1 MKRVLAAGSA
11 VALCLAN
18 GAIAGGPERPDTI
31 SLGRSAAGEP
41 CAATRDWHDPAVPD
55 PFARSYALTCR
66 GVAASRPVGAIRI
79 VSARPEAM
87 RPIERTLDCGPP
99 QAVIVAKRAA
109 QARRCYDRQLSTR
122 TIRLDLPFDR
132 EVLIADAAPALLG
145 ELEEGVAI
153 LTGAKPASADSARAV
168 VASFDPAS
176 LKPAPG
182 EADPA
187 GNGGTATVI
196 DGLASLDASNF
207 NPAAALADGV
217 SLNHKGLNV
226 EASRVLND
234 ALSRITPA
242 SDPAVHAELLL
253 EAGLADSNIHFAE
266 AASDHFAQAEA
277 LMKDHASARSSLLQR
292 KHDSYLALD
301 AISRRQFTQALA
313 MLDRLARAP
322 ASAEQPLQDPA
333 TLRLLNQPRSTAGS
347 AVSSIA
353 VPNTADLTRVVLD
366 VQVAWARSVALAS
379 LGDAAGAMT
388 AIDAAA
394 AAYRPLATER
404 ISRAEILWLGARIE
418 RQRGRLLARRG
429 QIGPALAS
437 FDRAVDD
444 LRRGALA
451 SGGTGGEPAIAE
463 AQLERASLFA
473 RSGARR
479 DEIRDDYA
487 RAIDALIASSDNP
500 LGAASGMEDYLDL
513 LVAEASDHPRPDTF
527 ERFFRAIQ
535 ATGEP
540 AVARQLSQLQNVVGT
555 DPELAAAVRERATL
569 EREITRLR
577 YTITAAEAGQPSAS
591 DLEKARNAAE
601 QRLLAINAVLAR
613 NPRFRAVDER
623 PATLAE
629 LTAALRPGEA
639 YLKLAETGRRI
650 YGMIVSADAT
660 HVYAVAPTIEAREAV
675 DRLAGDVRSSIDG
688 RLGSGELVPFDDAG
702 AYALFRL
709 IGGPASAAL
718 AQARAL
724 VVDPSGPLERLPLGV
739 LVTRYDRNAQRPSAF
754 DFSQTAFLAATT
766 TISTALSPRSFLVAR
781 ALPPSR
787 ARHAFLGLGEHVP
800 PPEGTGDGARMVQVG
815 YGCEVRYDQLTALSR
830 QIGPIS
836 RSELTIAADALGDP
850 GAPMMTDASFS
861 DTGVEERSDLSQY
874 EVLHFATH
882 GLQEGQWGC
891 AKSPPALVTSF
902 GTGASDGLLSFSE
915 IAGLRLDAN
924 LVVLSACDTASGIS
938 GEDVARLAGQ
948 EEAGSTLQGLVRAF
962 LTANARAVL
971 ATYWQVSAE
980 KDNQEFIRAFY
991 TSARDK
997 PIGAAL
1003 QDAQR
1008 DLMGQPTFSHPF
1020 YWAPYFVVGDSTK
1033 TALTTA
1039 PTTVLPQRVAQR

>member
-1 MKRVLAAGSA
+1 MKSVLAAGSA
-11 VALCLAN
+11 LALCLAN
-18 GAIAGGPERPDTI
+18 GAAASGPERPDTI

-41 CAATRDWHDPAVPD
+41 CAATRDWRDPAVPD
-55 PFARSYALTCR
+55 PFARSYAITCR
-66 GVAASRPVGAIRI
+66 GVAASRPLGTIRI
-79 VSARPEAM
+79 VSPRPEAM
-87 RPIERTLDCGPP
+87 RPVESALDCGPAL
-99 QAVIVAKRAA
+99 AVTVAKRAA

-122 TIRLDLPFDR
+122 VIRLDLPFYR
-132 EVLIADAAPALLG
+132 GILVADASPALLG
-145 ELEEGVAI
+145 ELEEGIAI
-153 LTGAKPASADSARAV
+153 LTGAKPVSADAGRAV
-168 VASFDPAS
+168 KASFDPAS

-187 GNGGTATVI
+187 RTGGTATVI

-234 ALSRITPA
+234 ALSRLTPA
-242 SDPAVHAELLL
+242 SDPALHAELLL

-266 AASDHFAQAEA
+266 AAADHFAQAEA
-277 LMKDHASARSSLLQR
+277 LMENNAGARSSLLQR

-301 AISRRQFTQALA
+301 AISRRQFSAALA

-333 TLRLLNQPRSTAGS
+333 TLRLLNQPRSMSGS

-353 VPNTADLTRVVLD
+353 VPNTADLTRVVLE
-366 VQVAWARSVALAS
+366 VQLAWARSVALAS

-394 AAYRPLATER
+394 AAYRPLSNER

-429 QIGPALAS
+429 QIGPALAD

-451 SGGTGGEPAIAE
+451 SGGTGGEPAVAE
-463 AQLERASLFA
+463 AELERASLFA
-473 RSGARR
+473 RSDAGR
-479 DEIRDDYA
+479 DEVRDAYA
-487 RAIDALIASSDNP
+487 HAIDALIASSDNP
-500 LGAASGMEDYLDL
+500 LGATSGMEDYLDL
-513 LVAEASDHPRPDTF
+513 LVADTVDHARPETF

-540 AVARQLSQLQNVVGT
+540 AVARQLSQLQSVVDT
-555 DPELAAAVRERATL
+555 DPELSAAVRERATL

-577 YTITAAEAGQPSAS
+577 YTITAAEPEQPSAG
-591 DLEKARNAAE
+591 DLEKARAVAE
-601 QRLLAINAVLAR
+601 QRLLAVDAVLAS
-613 NPRFRAVDER
+613 NPRFRSVDER

-629 LTAALRPGEA
+629 LKAALRPGEA

-650 YGMIVSADAT
+650 YGLFVSADAT
-660 HVYAVAPTIEAREAV
+660 FIYAIARTAEAREAV
-675 DRLAGDVRSSIDG
+675 DQLARDVRSSIDG
-688 RLGSGELVPFDDAG
+688 RLASGELVPFDDAG
-702 AYALFRL
+702 AYTLFRL
-709 IGGPASAAL
+709 IGGPASSAL
-718 AQARAL
+718 AQVRTL

-739 LVTRYDRNAQRPSAF
+739 LVTQYDRNAPRPSPF

-787 ARHAFLGLGEHVP
+787 APQAFLGLGEHVP
-800 PPEGTGDGARMVQVG
+800 PPDSPVGADRMVPVG
-815 YGCEVRYDQLTALSR
+815 YGCEVRYDQLAALSR
-830 QIGPIS
+830 QIGRIS
-836 RSELTIAADALGDP
+836 SSELVIAAEALGNP
-850 GAPMMTDASFS
+850 GAPMMIDASFT
-861 DTGVEERSDLSQY
+861 DTGVEQRTDLSQY
-874 EVLHFATH
+874 KVLHFATH

-902 GTGASDGLLSFSE
+902 GSGDSDGLLSFSE

-938 GEDVARLAGQ
+938 GESVARLAGQ

-962 LTANARAVL
+962 FTANARAVL

-980 KDNQEFIRAFY
+980 KDNQEFIRTFY

-1008 DLMGQPTFSHPF
+1008 DLLTRPAYSHPF

-1033 TALTTA
+1033 TILSSPA
-1039 PTTVLPQRVAQR
+1039 PQRVARR